1 MKSSRQS
8 RARGAIVL
16 LFAVL
21 AASRAIRFG
30 RGTPAFIL
38 GATAGILLVLGIVLL
53 FQKE

>member
-8 RARGAIVL
+8 RTRGAIVL

-30 RGTPAFIL
+30 RGTPAIL
-38 GATAGILLVLGIVLL
+38 LGVTAVILLVFGISLL
-53 FQKE
+53 LQHE